1 MVLPF
6 VNLSL
11 QVIVS
16 NLQGA
21 QSVQPFW
28 RRYPAVA
35 LFSFQC
41 SPMTQANG
49 ILEQFNMACNYA
61 QHAANTRTVLLLDEV
76 GLAEHSPDLPLK
88 VLHGILVDP
97 PIAVVGISNWAL
109 DAAKMNRAVCL
120 QRPEPREADLQA
132 TGEAIVHAAPADAGP
147 AASRDGSRA
156 AALGAPERAA
166 DDHERL
172 LLLPP
177 LPPALVRSTSLP
189 SAALS
194 AVLGPLAAA
203 YHAVYTQQRALSG
216 GRDFVGMRD
225 YYSLLK
231 VTKSTYASKAPGRDL
246 TPAARL

>member
-1 MVLPF
+1 M
-6 VNLSL
+6 
-11 QVIVS
+11 S

-21 QSVQPFW
+21 QSEQTFW

-49 ILEQFNMACNYA
+49 ILEQFRMACNYA
-61 QHAANTRTVLLLDEV
+61 KHAHHTRTVLLLDEV

-120 QRPEPREADLQA
+120 QRPEPLEADLHA
-132 TGEAIVHAAPADAGP
+132 TGEAIV
-147 AASRDGSRA
+147 RA
-156 AALGAPERAA
+156 AVPTPHAENEDEEEEAA
-166 DDHERL
+166 HHASSNEKGTVAYTPTSVCP
-172 LLLPP
+172 PP
-177 LPPALVRSTSLP
+177 LPTPTNRTKVQP
-189 SAALS
+189 SAKTLTSSSRGESSLS
-194 AVLGPLAAA
+194 AVLGPLAMA
-203 YHAVYTQQRALSG
+203 YHAVYTQQRELSG

-231 VTKSTYASKAPGRDL
+231 VKYIFSFEFSSSL
-246 TPAARL
+246 TP